1 MLTLNYYNSNL
12 IFSSCEVRTLGLISH
27 IPHLKCEYNNIIN
40 RRTYCSTTSTD
51 AAETALVVVDN
62 LESAPSD
69 KCLYSNIITV
79 ENLEL
84 GLKRTKSNVSAG
96 LDGETK
102 ANYINSDKL
111 QKLSIRLKQHK
122 YQPSPSKKV

>member
-1 MLTLNYYNSNL
+1 MLTLNSYNSNL

-27 IPHLKCEYNNIIN
+27 IPHLKCIYNNIIN
-40 RRTYCSTTSTD
+40 QRTYCSTTSTD

-84 GLKRTKSNVSAG
+84 GLNRTKSNVSAG